1 VKRMNSRSDAVHN
14 PFTIPQWIAWLGATV
29 AAAISMMVYIASTYE
44 TKEHQKENRDQIER
58 RLERMENKLDRLISR
73 DPK

>member
-1 VKRMNSRSDAVHN
+1 MKRMNSRSDAVHN

-44 TKEHQKENRDQIER
+44 TKEHSKEIRDSVER
-58 RLERMENKLDRLISR
+58 RLERMENKLDHLIAR
-73 DPK
+73 EAK